1 MLKLENGYI
10 NTDLSAALKEERELM
25 KGSKDIAE
33 VSDDEKDT
41 MRSLLK
47 GLF

>member
-1 MLKLENGYI
+1 MLKLENYV
-10 NTDLSAALKEERELM
+10 NTDLTAALKEERELM
-25 KGSKDIAE
+25 EGSKDIGE
-33 VSDDEKDT
+33 VSEDDKDS

>member
-1 MLKLENGYI
+1 MEDYV
-10 NTDLSAALKEERELM
+10 NTDLTAALKEEREMM

-33 VSDDEKDT
+33 ISDDDKND

>member
-1 MLKLENGYI
+1 MLKLENYV
-10 NTDLSAALKEERELM
+10 NTDLTSALKEERKMLE
-25 KGSKDIAE
+25 GSKDIGE
-33 VSDDEKDT
+33 ISEDEKDS

>member
-1 MLKLENGYI
+1 MENYV
-10 NTDLSAALKEERELM
+10 NTDLTTALKEERELL
-25 KGSKDIAE
+25 KGSKDIRE
-33 VSDDEKDT
+33 ISEDDKDD

>member
-1 MLKLENGYI
+1 LENGYV
-10 NTDLSAALKEERELM
+10 NTDLSVALKEERKLLE
-25 KGSKDIAE
+25 GSKDIND
-33 VSDDEKDT
+33 VSDDDKDE

>member
-1 MLKLENGYI
+1 MENYV

-25 KGSKDIAE
+25 KGSKDIGE
-33 VSDDEKDT
+33 ISEDDKDD